1 MANFATQNK
10 IIISHKMHCHNLKKI
25 AFILLSCALCIPSAH
40 GQKELKFID
49 KPVSSGKRTVLNRNI
64 TAIIVHST
72 YNSFGDEKYDI
83 DLIIKQFSR
92 YRVSS
97 HYVIGRDGVIYR
109 LVKEKDVAFHA
120 GKSQLPNGQ
129 TGLNSRSIG
138 IELMTSKEEAPTEQQ
153 IKSLTLLV
161 NDIKKRYKIEYIL
174 RHSDIAPNRKTD
186 PWNMD
191 WEGFLQ
197 GIK

>member
-1 MANFATQNK
+1 MANFVTENRIK
-10 IIISHKMHCHNLKKI
+10 IYQKMNCLNRKKI
-25 AFILLSCALCIPSAH
+25 AFILLTFMLCAPFAH
-40 GQKELKFID
+40 AQKELKFIE
-49 KPVSSGKRTVLNRNI
+49 KPVSSGKRTIDKRNI
-64 TAIIVHST
+64 TAVIVHST
-72 YNSFGDEKYDI
+72 YNSDGGEKYDI

-153 IKSLTLLV
+153 IKSLTILV

-191 WEGFLQ
+191 WDGFLQ

>member
-1 MANFATQNK
+1 MANFVAENK
-10 IIISHKMHCHNLKKI
+10 IKISQKMHCHNLKKI
-25 AFILLSCALCIPSAH
+25 AFILLIYTLGIPFAL

-49 KPVSSGKRTVLNRNI
+49 KPVCTGRRTLENRNI

-72 YNSFGDEKYDI
+72 YNSDGGEKYDI
-83 DLIIKQFSR
+83 DLIIKQFSH

-129 TGLNSRSIG
+129 IGLNSRSIG

-153 IKSLTLLV
+153 IKSLTILV

>member
-1 MANFATQNK
+1 MANFAPQNK
-10 IIISHKMHCHNLKKI
+10 IKISLKMHFNNPKKI
-25 AFILLSCALCIPSAH
+25 AFILLCYTLYIPFAH

-49 KPVSSGKRTVLNRNI
+49 KSVCTGRRTVENRNI

-72 YNSFGDEKYDI
+72 YNSDGGEKYDI

-138 IELMTSKEEAPTEQQ
+138 IELMTSKEEAPSEQQ
-153 IKSLTLLV
+153 IKSLTILV

-191 WEGFLQ
+191 WDGFLQ

>member
-1 MANFATQNK
+1 MANFASENSIK
-10 IIISHKMHCHNLKKI
+10 ISQKMNCHYRIKTT
-25 AFILLSCALCIPSAH
+25 FTLLVFMLCVSFAH

-49 KPVSSGKRTVLNRNI
+49 KPVCTGKRTVENRNI

-72 YNSFGDEKYDI
+72 YNSDSGGKYDI
-83 DLIIKQFSR
+83 DLIIKQFSH

-97 HYVIGRDGVIYR
+97 HYVIGRDGIIYR

-153 IKSLTLLV
+153 IKSLTILI

-191 WEGFLQ
+191 WDGFLQ
-197 GIK
+197 GLK

>member
-1 MANFATQNK
+1 
-10 IIISHKMHCHNLKKI
+10 MHCHNLKKI
-25 AFILLSCALCIPSAH
+25 AFILLIYTLGIPFAL

-49 KPVSSGKRTVLNRNI
+49 KPVCTGRRTLENRNI

-72 YNSFGDEKYDI
+72 YNSDGGEKYDI
-83 DLIIKQFSR
+83 DLIIKQFSH

-129 TGLNSRSIG
+129 IGLNSRSIG

-153 IKSLTLLV
+153 IKSLTILV

>member
-1 MANFATQNK
+1 MANFVAENTIK
-10 IIISHKMHCHNLKKI
+10 ILHKMNCLNKKKNV
-25 AFILLSCALCIPSAH
+25 FLLLTFLLCALFAH
-40 GQKELKFID
+40 GQKELKLID
-49 KPVSSGKRTVLNRNI
+49 KPVNTGKRTVANRNV

-72 YNSFGDEKYDI
+72 YNSDGGEKYDI

-109 LVKEKDVAFHA
+109 LVKEKEVAFHA

-153 IKSLTLLV
+153 IKSLTILV

-191 WEGFLQ
+191 WDGFLQ

>member
-1 MANFATQNK
+1 MANFVAENKNK
-10 IIISHKMHCHNLKKI
+10 ISQTMNRHNRKKI
-25 AFILLSCALCIPSAH
+25 AFILLTFMLCATFAQA
-40 GQKELKFID
+40 QKELKFIE

-97 HYVIGRDGVIYR
+97 HYVIGRDGLIYR

-153 IKSLTLLV
+153 IKSLTILV

>member
-1 MANFATQNK
+1 
-10 IIISHKMHCHNLKKI
+10 MHCHNLKKI
-25 AFILLSCALCIPSAH
+25 AFILLSYTLCIPFAH

-49 KPVSSGKRTVLNRNI
+49 KTVCTGKRTVENRNI

-72 YNSFGDEKYDI
+72 YNSDGGEKYDI
-83 DLIIKQFSR
+83 DLIIKQFSH

-153 IKSLTLLV
+153 IKSLTILV

-191 WEGFLQ
+191 WDGFLQ

>member
-1 MANFATQNK
+1 MANFASENSIK
-10 IIISHKMHCHNLKKI
+10 ISQKMNCHYQIKT
-25 AFILLSCALCIPSAH
+25 AFTLLVFMLCVSFVH
-40 GQKELKFID
+40 GQRELKFID
-49 KPVSSGKRTVLNRNI
+49 KSVCTGKRTVENRNI

-72 YNSFGDEKYDI
+72 YNSDGGEKYDI
-83 DLIIKQFSR
+83 NLIIKQFSY

-97 HYVIGRDGVIYR
+97 HYVIGRDGIIYR

-153 IKSLTLLV
+153 IKSLTVLV
-161 NDIKKRYKIEYIL
+161 NNIKKRYKIEYIL
-174 RHSDIAPNRKTD
+174 RHSDIAPDRKTD

-191 WEGFLQ
+191 WDGFLQ
-197 GIK
+197 GLK

>member
-1 MANFATQNK
+1 MANFVIENK
-10 IIISHKMHCHNLKKI
+10 IIILQKMNCLYLNKI
-25 AFILLSCALCIPSAH
+25 TFILLATMLSVTFAH
-40 GQKELKFID
+40 AQNELKFIE
-49 KPVSSGKRTVLNRNI
+49 KPVSTGKKIVQSRTI

-72 YNSFGDEKYDI
+72 YNSSSDDKYNI
-83 DLIIKQFSR
+83 DPVIKQFAR
-92 YRVSS
+92 YGVSS
-97 HYVIGRDGVIYR
+97 HYVIGRDGLIYR

-129 TGLNSRSIG
+129 TGLNSKSIG
-138 IELMTSKEEAPTEQQ
+138 IELITSKEEAPTEQQ
-153 IKSLTLLV
+153 IKSLTNLV

-186 PWNMD
+186 PWNID
-191 WEGFLQ
+191 WDGFLQ

>member
-1 MANFATQNK
+1 MNCLNR
-10 IIISHKMHCHNLKKI
+10 KKI
-25 AFILLSCALCIPSAH
+25 TFILLIFSLCNPFAY
-40 GQKELKFID
+40 GQKELTFIE
-49 KPVSSGKRTVLNRNI
+49 KLVSVGKRTAENRNI
-64 TAIIVHST
+64 TVIIVHST
-72 YNSFGDEKYDI
+72 YNSSGDEKYDI
-83 DLIIKQFSR
+83 DLIIKQFSC
-92 YRVSS
+92 YGVSS

-153 IKSLTLLV
+153 IKSLTILV

-191 WEGFLQ
+191 WDGFLQ

>member
-1 MANFATQNK
+1 MANFVPENK
-10 IIISHKMHCHNLKKI
+10 IKNSQRMNCINKKKI
-25 AFILLSCALCIPSAH
+25 AFILLTVTLYAPFAH

-49 KPVSSGKRTVLNRNI
+49 KPVCTGKKTVENRNI

-72 YNSFGDEKYDI
+72 YNSDGGEKYDI
-83 DLIIKQFSR
+83 DLIIKQFSH
-92 YRVSS
+92 YGVSS
-97 HYVIGRDGVIYR
+97 HYVIGRDGLIYR

-138 IELMTSKEEAPTEQQ
+138 IELMTSKEEAPSEQQ
-153 IKSLTLLV
+153 IKSLTILV

-191 WEGFLQ
+191 WDGFLQ

>member
-1 MANFATQNK
+1 MANFVAENK
-10 IIISHKMHCHNLKKI
+10 IKISQKMNCLNRKKI
-25 AFILLSCALCIPSAH
+25 ALFLLTFMLCTPFARA
-40 GQKELKFID
+40 QKELKFIE
-49 KPVSSGKRTVLNRNI
+49 KLVNSGKRTVECRNI

-72 YNSFGDEKYDI
+72 YNSDGGEKYDI
-83 DLIIKQFSR
+83 DLIIKQFSH

-138 IELMTSKEEAPTEQQ
+138 IELMTSKEEAPSEQQ
-153 IKSLTLLV
+153 IKSLTILV

>member
-1 MANFATQNK
+1 MNRLNR
-10 IIISHKMHCHNLKKI
+10 KKI
-25 AFILLSCALCIPSAH
+25 AFILLTFMLCTPFTHA
-40 GQKELKFID
+40 QKELKFIE
-49 KPVSSGKRTVLNRNI
+49 KPVSSGKRTALNRNI

-72 YNSFGDEKYDI
+72 YNSFGDDKYDI

-97 HYVIGRDGVIYR
+97 HYVIGRDGLIYR

-153 IKSLTLLV
+153 IKSLTILV

>member
-1 MANFATQNK
+1 MANFVTENRIK
-10 IIISHKMHCHNLKKI
+10 IYHKMNCLNRKKI
-25 AFILLSCALCIPSAH
+25 AFILLTFMLCAPFAH
-40 GQKELKFID
+40 AQKELKFIE
-49 KPVSSGKRTVLNRNI
+49 KPVSSGKRTIDKRNI
-64 TAIIVHST
+64 TAVIVHST
-72 YNSFGDEKYDI
+72 YNSDGGEKYDI

-153 IKSLTLLV
+153 IKSLTILV

-191 WEGFLQ
+191 WDGFLQ

>member
-1 MANFATQNK
+1 MSNFVTENKNK
-10 IIISHKMHCHNLKKI
+10 ISQIMNRLNRKKI
-25 AFILLSCALCIPSAH
+25 AFVLLTFMLCANFAH
-40 GQKELKFID
+40 AQKELKFIE

-97 HYVIGRDGVIYR
+97 HYVIGRDGLIYR

-153 IKSLTLLV
+153 IKSLTILV

-191 WEGFLQ
+191 WDGFLQ